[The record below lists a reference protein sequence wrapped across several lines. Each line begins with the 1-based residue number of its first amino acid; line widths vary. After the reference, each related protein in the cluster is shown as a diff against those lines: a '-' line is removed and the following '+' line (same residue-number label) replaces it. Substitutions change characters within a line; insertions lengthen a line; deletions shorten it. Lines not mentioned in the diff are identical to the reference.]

1 MPDSDPSTSIDQRR
15 DSSSAVTRREALTGL
30 ATAALSAG
38 ALIAA
43 APLGAAEPVRRSN
56 RGGWVEEPPNAA
68 DLPPN
73 VPPWMQT
80 QGRPLSPY
88 GEPSHYERDVVR
100 LPTDLTATDLASWNF
115 TPLQHLHG
123 IITPNGLHFERLHAG
138 VPDIDPSQHRLM
150 IEGMVKHPI
159 ILTMD
164 EILRYPAVSRVHFIE
179 CSGNTLTEWRKPSGK
194 TVQFTHGLLSCA
206 EWTGV
211 PLATVLEAAGI
222 DPKATWALA
231 EGADAAAMARSI
243 PVEKL
248 LDDAL
253 LAYAQNGEML
263 RPSQGYPLR
272 LLLPGYEGNMNIKW
286 LRRLKFGTAPFQ
298 TYEETAYYTE
308 LMRNGKARQFNFL
321 MEAKSVITFPS
332 AGQRLSKP
340 GYYQISGLAWSGAG
354 RVKQVDVSTDGG
366 SSWHTAQLQSP
377 IMSRCLTRFQFNWA
391 WDGKPVLLQ
400 SRCVDETGYAQP
412 TLTQLVAERGY
423 NSVYHMNAI
432 QSWQVAADGEVANV
446 HA

>member
-1 MPDSDPSTSIDQRR
+1 MRDPEKTPPASKQDSAG
-15 DSSSAVTRREALTGL
+15 AVTRRDALTGL
-30 ATAALSAG
+30 AATALGAG
-38 ALIAA
+38 ALLPGTAA
-43 APLGAAEPVRRSN
+43 GAAESARLSN

-88 GEPSHYERDVVR
+88 GNPSHYEQHVVR
-100 LPTDLTATDLASWNF
+100 LPTDLTPTDLASWNF
-115 TPLQHLHG
+115 TPLQYLHG

-138 VPDIDPSQHRLM
+138 VPDISPSEHRLM

-159 ILTMD
+159 VLTMED
-164 EILRYPAVSRVHFIE
+164 LLRYPAVSRIHFLE
-179 CSGNTLTEWRKPSGK
+179 CSGNTLTEWRKPTGK
-194 TVQFTHGLLSCA
+194 TVQVTHGLLSCA

-211 PLATVLEAAGI
+211 PLATVLRDVGV

-272 LLLPGYEGNMNIKW
+272 LFLPGYEGNMNIKW
-286 LRRLKFGTAPFQ
+286 LRRLKFGAAPFE

-308 LMRNGKARQFNFL
+308 LMANGKARQFNFI

-332 AGQRLSKP
+332 AGQKLRKP
-340 GYYQISGLAWSGAG
+340 GFYEISGLAWSGAG
-354 RVKQVDVSTDGG
+354 RVSRVDVSTDGG
-366 SSWHTAQLQSP
+366 AHWQAAQLQPP
-377 IMSRCLTRFQFNWA
+377 IMSRCLTRFHLNWE
-391 WDGKPVLLQ
+391 WDGRPVVLQ
-400 SRCVDETGYAQP
+400 SRCIDDTGYVQP
-412 TLTQLVAERGY
+412 TLAQLVAKRGY
-423 NSVYHMNAI
+423 NSVYHMNGI
-432 QSWQVAADGEVANV
+432 QSWQVAADGEVTNV